1 MSMNVSFD
9 SISPKTPLSSNEGV
23 NQTNENSLRVN
34 PSSESEQLAKTVK
47 QLKLKESEGETL
59 SISEKQLVRLV
70 EQSNKAMSLSS
81 TSLEYSVH
89 EVTND
94 IMVKVLNKETGEL
107 IREVPP
113 EKIVNLL
120 AKSLEMAGI
129 IIDERR

>member
-1 MSMNVSFD
+1 MNVSFD
-9 SISPKTPLSSNEGV
+9 SKSSNISLSSNEGV
-23 NQTNENSLRVN
+23 NQTNENSFRVN

-47 QLKLKESEGETL
+47 QLKLKEAEGETL

-94 IMVKVLNKETGEL
+94 IMVKVLDKETGEL

-113 EKIVNLL
+113 EKIVDLL

>member
-1 MSMNVSFD
+1 MNVSFD